1 VKTGAKKRRV
11 SLRVDDTVA
20 REFEIEL
27 ADGEPDFW
35 VFLDLAPFQGKK
47 ATVVVDK
54 LFESSGALAALEVS
68 DAIKGAENLY
78 REPLR
83 PQFHFSARRGW
94 LNDPNG
100 LVFSQGEYHLFFQLN
115 PYGWHDAQKH
125 WGHAVSPD
133 LVHWRELPVAL
144 HPPRFGDDAWSGSA
158 VVDKDN
164 TSGFKSDANNLLV
177 AAFTST
183 GRGECI
189 VYSNDRGR
197 TWTNYEGNP
206 VVKHRG
212 RDPRLLW
219 HAPTKHWVMCLY
231 TEDPTPPAKGNVQD
245 IAFYTS
251 PDLKKWTYQSRVSG
265 FFECPDLFELPVDGD
280 TQKEKWVLTAASSEY
295 MIGSFDG
302 REFKP
307 ETPKLP
313 GHRGEAFYAAQT
325 FTNEPRGRVVQI
337 GWGQIAMPG
346 MPFNQMMCFPNEL
359 ALRTTPAGLRLCWQ
373 PVKEIESLRTQ
384 TRVLQAPTLAAGEHL
399 VEGASGELLD
409 IVAKFE
415 PGTAEAIELNVRGVP
430 VHYDARKQELVSG
443 KHRAPVL
450 AADNKIELRI
460 LVDRGLIEIYG
471 NEGSVFMPIAAAKQ
485 RPGVSVTVRGGE
497 AKNVS
502 VQVHELHSAWEK

>member
-1 VKTGAKKRRV
+1 MKVDGFAGKGLVNSFRGGDGAVGTLTSPEFVIERKFVTFLIGGGGFAGQTCMNLLVDGKPLRTATGPNTAPGGSEALAPESWDVSELAGKTARIEIVDRATGGWGHINVDHIAFTDRQPPRILENASREIVCDRSYLNLPVKTGAKKRRV
-11 SLRVDDTVA
+11 SLRVDGAVA

-35 VFLDLAPFQGKK
+35 SFPDLAPFRGTT

-54 LFESSGALAALEVS
+54 LTENSGALAALEVS
-68 DAIKGAENLY
+68 DAIKGAESLY

-100 LVFSQGEYHLFFQLN
+100 LVFSQGEYHLFFPLN

-164 TSGFKSDANNLLV
+164 TSGFKSGADDLLV

-206 VVKHRG
+206 VVRHRG

-219 HAPTKHWVMCLY
+219 HAPTKRGDV
-231 TEDPTPPAKGNVQD
+231 PTQGPRRPRRGQRAETSPS
-245 IAFYTS
+245 TS

-280 TQKEKWVLTAASSEY
+280 TQKEMGAHRCEQRIRSAAS
-295 MIGSFDG
+295 MGAVQAGDA
-302 REFKP
+302 
-307 ETPKLP
+307 
-313 GHRGEAFYAAQT
+313 EAAWSSRQAFHAAQT
-325 FTNEPRGRVVQI
+325 RSRTSRAEGRREI

-346 MPFNQMMCFPNEL
+346 MPF
-359 ALRTTPAGLRLCWQ
+359 
-373 PVKEIESLRTQ
+373 
-384 TRVLQAPTLAAGEHL
+384 
-399 VEGASGELLD
+399 
-409 IVAKFE
+409 
-415 PGTAEAIELNVRGVP
+415 
-430 VHYDARKQELVSG
+430 
-443 KHRAPVL
+443 
-450 AADNKIELRI
+450 
-460 LVDRGLIEIYG
+460 
-471 NEGSVFMPIAAAKQ
+471 
-485 RPGVSVTVRGGE
+485 
-497 AKNVS
+497 
-502 VQVHELHSAWEK
+502 